1 IAVWNPHIS
10 QYQFLNSRAIA
21 RLSGFP
27 DWYYVPE
34 KVGYANY
41 IFGLS
46 VPPFFVSKVLSSFT

>member
-1 IAVWNPHIS
+1 MPNIS

-21 RLSGFP
+21 FVSGFP

-34 KVGYANY
+34 KIGCATY

-46 VPPFFVSKVLSSFT
+46 VSPLFVSKVLSNFSF